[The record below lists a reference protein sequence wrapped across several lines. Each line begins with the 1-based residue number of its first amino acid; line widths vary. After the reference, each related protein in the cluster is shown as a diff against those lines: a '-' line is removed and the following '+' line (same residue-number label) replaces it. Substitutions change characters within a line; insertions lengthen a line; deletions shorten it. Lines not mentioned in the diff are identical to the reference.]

1 MEILDLGGMSIKSIS
16 NLHDGEDMDK
26 IDVKATGIHLTE
38 QFIQMRLWV
47 VK

>member
-16 NLHDGEDMDK
+16 NLHDGKDMDK
-26 IDVKATGIHLTE
+26 IDVKATGIHLTI

-47 VK
+47 VR